1 MASSIWSSPISK
13 ISDYPFVEFVNF
25 FSNHGLLRIFNR
37 PKWRTVNG
45 GSKEYVK
52 KILMNKRIRSFKAS
66 RALIKKEKSKWEV
79 ESNKKRKYYDHIV
92 VSVHSDQVKDLIFFP
107 EPP

>member
-1 MASSIWSSPISK
+1 MAASIWSSPISK
-13 ISDYPFVEFVNF
+13 IPDYPFVEFVNF

-52 KILMNKRIRSFKAS
+52 KI
-66 RALIKKEKSKWEV
+66 
-79 ESNKKRKYYDHIV
+79 
-92 VSVHSDQVKDLIFFP
+92 
-107 EPP
+107 